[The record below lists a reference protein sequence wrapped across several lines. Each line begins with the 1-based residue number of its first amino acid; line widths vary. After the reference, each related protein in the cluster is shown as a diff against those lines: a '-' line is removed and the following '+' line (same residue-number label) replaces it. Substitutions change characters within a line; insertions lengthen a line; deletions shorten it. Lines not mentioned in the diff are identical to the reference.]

1 MQKQYKVLGVAIVK
15 NNQPA
20 AVSRPGAD
28 RGTIFCAAFLISF
41 VAKLK
46 TGMAA
51 QAPVNQVVAGVRGA
65 PLLLLEIHWCGSF
78 KMKKKK
84 QTTSLSL
91 LVLLT
96 PQVSQPNAV
105 GPWSVSSSCSRH
117 FAALSLE
124 RSP

>member
-51 QAPVNQVVAGVRGA
+51 QALYVNQVVAGVWGA

-84 QTTSLSL
+84 PPVYL
-91 LVLLT
+91 
-96 PQVSQPNAV
+96 
-105 GPWSVSSSCSRH
+105 C
-117 FAALSLE
+117 
-124 RSP
+124 